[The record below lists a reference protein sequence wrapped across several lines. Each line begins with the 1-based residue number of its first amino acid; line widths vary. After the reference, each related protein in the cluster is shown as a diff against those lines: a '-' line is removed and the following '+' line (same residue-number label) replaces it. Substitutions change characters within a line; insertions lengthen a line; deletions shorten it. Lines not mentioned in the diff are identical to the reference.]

1 MRMNTMIERSFSPR
15 RYLNLLGGTVSQ
27 HVKNGTLT
35 KEYRILVSFLF
46 FHLFFHLFFIL
57 SIYFIYLFSFG
68 ICTSSLGRMEE
79 IVLE

>member
-1 MRMNTMIERSFSPR
+1 MTKMRMNKMIERSFSAR
-15 RYLNLLGGTVSQ
+15 RYLYLRGGTVSQ

-35 KEYRILVSFLF
+35 KEYRILVSLLF
-46 FHLFFHLFFIL
+46 FHPFFHMVF
-57 SIYFIYLFSFG
+57 IYFYFFSFG

>member
-1 MRMNTMIERSFSPR
+1 MTKMRMNKMIERSFSAR
-15 RYLNLLGGTVSQ
+15 RYLYLLGGTVSQ

-35 KEYRILVSFLF
+35 KEYRILVSLLF
-46 FHLFFHLFFIL
+46 FHPFFHMFFI
-57 SIYFIYLFSFG
+57 YFYLFSFG